1 MKDNLPFDD
10 FAKAQFSNYSPDV
23 PAHIWENIIAK
34 RKSKPKGF
42 WANILSGGNLLILS
56 FVLLIGGGTTYL
68 LLSSTNKSSSIK
80 NNTTEKNIAADQTT
94 QSINSSS
101 EKNITENKPGTLSDQ
116 AKDLN
121 GKNRSTEK
129 NIFNKQTTDLTD
141 QTQNVNDKNSS
152 SEKND
157 IVSDRSL
164 NFDRSN
170 KNNSFKPS
178 SSKTKMNT
186 ANANDDKNV
195 DVENGDVSIIQRNK
209 EVKNTILFSPFKLS
223 NVRELSGTKILNSRN
238 VKLPDC
244 PTIEK
249 NAAGNKVYWE
259 VYAGPDHA
267 YENYKSYGDTTS
279 NNYLQKRKAST
290 TFASAF
296 SAGARYTKVFNN
308 GTSVRTGINYTQV
321 NEKFLYFNPNE
332 IKNVTV
338 ITTRVVIRAPGDT
351 IYISDT
357 LQYQQTGTRIKTT
370 YNRYRNID
378 IPLVIG
384 YELGNGKIHANINAG
399 VIINVYSW
407 YKGDVLDTLY
417 QPVTITTG
425 KSNSAYQFKNNIGVG
440 FLGSISVYY
449 NINDKMHLL
458 LEPYF
463 RYNLSPMSKE
473 NLNLQQKY
481 HIAGL
486 HAGLRFDLK

>member
-10 FAKAQFSNYSPDV
+10 FAKEQFSNFSPDV

-42 WANILSGGNLLILS
+42 WVNMLSGGNLLILS
-56 FVLLIGGGTTYL
+56 LVLLVGGGATYF
-68 LLSSTNKSSSIK
+68 LLSSSNKSSSIK
-80 NNTTEKNIAADQTT
+80 NNTTEKNIPASQK
-94 QSINSSS
+94 INTSS
-101 EKNITENKPGTLSDQ
+101 EKNIIENKPATLSDQ
-116 AKDLN
+116 STDLN
-121 GKNRSTEK
+121 NKPPQPENNIAEK
-129 NIFNKQTTDLTD
+129 QSSINTD
-141 QTQNVNDKNSS
+141 QSQNVSDKNSQS
-152 SEKND
+152 DKNITD
-157 IVSDRSL
+157 IVSDKSSINSERL
-164 NFDRSN
+164 N
-170 KNNSFKPS
+170 KNNFSKPS
-178 SSKTKMNT
+178 PGKTKIKST
-186 ANANDDKNV
+186 DVNDSKNV
-195 DVENGDVSIIQRNK
+195 DINNGDESITQNNK
-209 EVKNTILFSPFKLS
+209 EVTNTILFSPFKLS
-223 NVRELSGTKILNSRN
+223 NARNLSGTKILNSQN

-244 PTIEK
+244 PKIES
-249 NAAGNKVYWE
+249 NAAGNKMYWE
-259 VYAGPDHA
+259 IYAGPDHA
-267 YENYKSYGDTTS
+267 YENYKSYGDTAS
-279 NNYLQKRKAST
+279 NNYLEKRKAST
-290 TFASAF
+290 KFASAF
-296 SAGARYTKVFNN
+296 SAGVRYTKVFNN
-308 GTSVRTGINYTQV
+308 GTSVRAGVNYTQV

-417 QPVTITTG
+417 QPVSITTG
-425 KSNSAYQFKNNIGVG
+425 KGSSQYQFKNNIGVG

-449 NINDKMHLL
+449 KITDKMHLV